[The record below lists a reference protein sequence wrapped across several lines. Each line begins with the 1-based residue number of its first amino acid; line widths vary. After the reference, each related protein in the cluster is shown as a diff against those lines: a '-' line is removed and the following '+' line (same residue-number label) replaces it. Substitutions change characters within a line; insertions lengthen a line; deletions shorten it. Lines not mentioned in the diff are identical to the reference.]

1 MAPATTIQCQQCGES
16 RDAKTR
22 ADGGVKLPPKWRRI
36 GERTLCGKCAGVQY
50 VSRSLTLPI
59 GECVSHPW
67 PEFAQAAHQAFA
79 RSTAV
84 AREAIRQ
91 YAMSDPQTPPGQK
104 IGKWTPPN
112 AYQACR
118 QIAPELAAGT
128 VAAVCQRLQG
138 VYREQRLALHRGER
152 VLPGVRY
159 PQPVPIRAQDY
170 TLAVQDDVLVIT
182 FRLESTAVVG
192 SQRYTLKLR
201 EKGGFERNGRLL
213 RRLMEGGGVI
223 GEVTLDAIRTNGTSR
238 DHPHEQRDAGGGN
251 RAAWKYVLRFAVKIP
266 AAQRDKTDEGILLVR
281 TTEDSLLVWQ
291 LAGQEER
298 PPLHAEHVRRQLVR
312 FGREQ
317 ARLRDDLKLE
327 KRWPSRVRQKM
338 VSRQNDLAAKRSRM
352 LRTFCQQAA
361 AMTVAFARRRKC
373 GTIQYDDTVRTF
385 AASFPWHQ
393 LRDAIAAKCQA
404 EGVIL
409 VDANPK
415 PTENAG
421 QVCE

>member
-1 MAPATTIQCQQCGES
+1 MRAHARPRTGFP
-16 RDAKTR
+16 DAR
-22 ADGGVKLPPKWRRI
+22 ARRWTWRRVPDETHVVAQ
-36 GERTLCGKCAGVQY
+36 GKELVADRVDQRRVVAARKVGAADRALEQHVADEGQLCFRLVEHHVAGRV
-50 VSRSLTLPI
+50 
-59 GECVSHPW
+59 
-67 PEFAQAAHQAFA
+67 
-79 RSTAV
+79 
-84 AREAIRQ
+84 
-91 YAMSDPQTPPGQK
+91 
-104 IGKWTPPN
+104 
-112 AYQACR
+112 
-118 QIAPELAAGT
+118 AGT
-128 VAAVCQRLQG
+128 VQHGETQRTDFDRVAVF
-138 VYREQRLALHRGER
+138 
-152 VLPGVRY
+152 
-159 PQPVPIRAQDY
+159 QPP
-170 TLAVQDDVLVIT
+170 
-182 FRLESTAVVG
+182 VG
-192 SQRYTLKLR
+192 HEGLDGRKT
-201 EKGGFERNGRLL
+201 EHGRLL
-213 RRLMEGGGVI
+213 RQLMEGGGVI

-251 RAAWKYVLRFAVKIP
+251 RAAWKYVLRFSCKLP
-266 AAQRDKTDEGILLVR
+266 AAQRDKADEGILLVR

-415 PTENAG
+415 PAENG
-421 QVCE
+421 G